1 MEFVILF
8 LLQDVKIAPDASIVY
23 QGNLLELSPDTK
35 QALRNIFMFLLS
47 DRILVAT
54 PLTQR

>member
-1 MEFVILF
+1 M
-8 LLQDVKIAPDASIVY
+8 LQDVKIAQDATIVQ
-23 QGNLLELSPDTK
+23 QGNLLELSSGTK